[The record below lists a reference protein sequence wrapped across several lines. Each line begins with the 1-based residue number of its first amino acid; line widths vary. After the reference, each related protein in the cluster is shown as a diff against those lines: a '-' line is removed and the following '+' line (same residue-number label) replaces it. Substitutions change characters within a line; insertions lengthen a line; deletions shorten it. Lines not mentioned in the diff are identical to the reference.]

1 VRKEINRMTRRSKE
15 AAIHISP
22 SRVQDQLAQSYQR
35 SITMRTD
42 EEADASSSRR
52 SATTRE
58 ELKIVCK
65 KIADVDALW
74 RMNPFHESPIEKRAA

>member
-1 VRKEINRMTRRSKE
+1 MKS
-15 AAIHISP
+15 
-22 SRVQDQLAQSYQR
+22 DQ
-35 SITMRTD
+35 
-42 EEADASSSRR
+42 EADLSWTKR

-74 RMNPFHESPIEKRAA
+74 RMNPLQQAPTEKRAA

>member
-1 VRKEINRMTRRSKE
+1 MKPDEDADPSWRK
-15 AAIHISP
+15 P
-22 SRVQDQLAQSYQR
+22 
-35 SITMRTD
+35 
-42 EEADASSSRR
+42 

-74 RMNPFHESPIEKRAA
+74 RMNPLQEAPTEKRAA